1 MSNSSAIFT
10 RTDRKPDQPDA
21 RRSWLSSEALSPRL
35 PTPVPGSNSAGEPM
49 RIDPAIVGMGGR
61 SAALVW
67 RLARDFMRP
76 HLRGVLFAFLL
87 MGLAAASTA
96 GRAWLMEPVLDRIFV
111 AREGSLLLLIAG
123 GALALALV
131 KGLADYGEAVLMTRV
146 GQRVVADVQIALFAR
161 LMRADLAYFHAHP
174 SGTLISRFTSD
185 AALLRSA
192 AANVLAGI
200 GKDAVT
206 VAFLVGVMFY
216 QDWLLALVSFFVF
229 PLAIRPIVA
238 IGRRIRRVTA
248 NAQAE
253 IGEFTTLLS
262 QTFQGARHVKAYG
275 MEQYEERR
283 AAGLI
288 ERLFALIDRGTRTR
302 SRASPMMEALGGT
315 AIAVVI
321 LYGGHQVIAGARTP
335 GALFSFITAL
345 LLAYQ
350 PLKSLAN
357 LNASLQEGLAAAQ
370 RIFEVLDLEPTIRDM
385 PGAKPLHIAG
395 GEIRFDNARFGY
407 VPGTAAIDGLSLTIP
422 AGQTVALVG
431 PSGAGKSTMLN
442 LIPRFFDIESGSI
455 AIDGQD
461 VRAVAIAS
469 LRSAIALVAQE
480 VSLFDDTVRANIAYG
495 RFGATAAEIEEAA
508 RAAAADAF
516 IRELPQGYDTMVGEH
531 GVRLSGGHRLRIAI
545 ARAMLKNAPILL
557 LDEATSALDS
567 ESERQVQQALN
578 ILIRG
583 RTTLVIAHRL
593 STIQGA
599 DLICVVD
606 RGRIVETGGHPELL
620 ARGGLYARLYAM
632 QFAEQTAAAV

>member
-1 MSNSSAIFT
+1 
-10 RTDRKPDQPDA
+10 
-21 RRSWLSSEALSPRL
+21 
-35 PTPVPGSNSAGEPM
+35 M
-49 RIDPAIVGMGGR
+49 RIDPAILGENTR
-61 SAALVW
+61 SAALVG

-76 HLRGVLFAFLL
+76 HAKRIVLAFLL
-87 MGLAAASTA
+87 MGLAAGSTA
-96 GRAWLMEPVLDRIFV
+96 ARAWLMEPVLDRIFV

-146 GQRVVADVQIALFAR
+146 GQRVIADVQIALFAR

-174 SGTLISRFTSD
+174 TGTLVSHFTND
-185 AALLRSA
+185 AALLRGA
-192 AANVLAGI
+192 AANVLGGI

-206 VAFLVGVMFY
+206 VVFLVGVMFY

-229 PLAIRPIVA
+229 PLAIHPIVG

-248 NAQAE
+248 NTQAE
-253 IGEFTTLLS
+253 IGQLTTLLS

-288 ERLFALIDRGTRTR
+288 ERLFALINHGTRTR
-302 SRASPMMEALGGT
+302 SRASPMMETLGGA
-315 AIAVVI
+315 AIAIVI
-321 LYGGHQVIAGARTP
+321 LYGGHQVISEARTP

-370 RIFEVLDLEPTIRDM
+370 RIFEVLDIEPTIRDM
-385 PGAKPLHIAG
+385 PSTRPLRVAG
-395 GEIRFDNARFGY
+395 GEIRFDKVRFGY
-407 VPGTAAIDGLSLTIP
+407 VPGVVTLDGISLTIP
-422 AGQTVALVG
+422 AGRTVALVG
-431 PSGAGKSTMLN
+431 PSGAGKSTVLN
-442 LIPRFFDIESGSI
+442 LIPRFFDVGGGSI

-461 VRAVAIAS
+461 VRSVTLAS

-495 RFGATAAEIEEAA
+495 RFGASTAEIEAAA
-508 RAAAADAF
+508 RAAAAEGF
-516 IRELPQGYDTMVGEH
+516 IRELPDGYDTVVGEH
-531 GVRLSGGHRLRIAI
+531 GVRLSGGQRQRIAI
-545 ARAMLKNAPILL
+545 ARAMLKDAPILL

-567 ESERQVQQALN
+567 ESERQVQAALSA
-578 ILIRG
+578 LISG

-606 RGRIVETGGHPELL
+606 RGVIVESGRHAELL
-620 ARGGLYARLYAM
+620 ARDGLYTRLYAM
-632 QFAEQTAAAV
+632 QFAEEHDLAAAAPAL